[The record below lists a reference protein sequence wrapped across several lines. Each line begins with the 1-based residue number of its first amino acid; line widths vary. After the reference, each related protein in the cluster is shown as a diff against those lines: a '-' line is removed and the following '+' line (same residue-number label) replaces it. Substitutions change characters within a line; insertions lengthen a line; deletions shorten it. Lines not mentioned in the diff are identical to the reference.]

1 MDEEI
6 SELEEAA
13 LRRHLERCTACGAL
27 AADFAGLTELLRA
40 TPLEKP
46 RRSFAPEVARPR
58 RSRRPARRRLG
69 LALAFTV
76 SVGSTVA
83 ILSLPTTPELVPSSS
98 ALEFGTGRAAIQF
111 ELHKAHTLEP
121 FLGVSGA
128 RAIPAPVPDFSRRE
142 LR

>member
-1 MDEEI
+1 LDGEI

-27 AADFAGLTELLRA
+27 AAELTGLTELLRA
-40 TPLEKP
+40 APLEEP
-46 RRSFAPEVARPR
+46 RRSFVPEYARSR
-58 RSRRPARRRLG
+58 RRRPARRRLG
-69 LALAFTV
+69 VALAFAV
-76 SVGSTVA
+76 SVGSAVA
-83 ILSLPTTPELVPSSS
+83 IVSLPTAPGLVPSSS
-98 ALEFGTGRAAIQF
+98 ALQFGNGRAAIQF

-121 FLGVSGA
+121 FLGVSSV